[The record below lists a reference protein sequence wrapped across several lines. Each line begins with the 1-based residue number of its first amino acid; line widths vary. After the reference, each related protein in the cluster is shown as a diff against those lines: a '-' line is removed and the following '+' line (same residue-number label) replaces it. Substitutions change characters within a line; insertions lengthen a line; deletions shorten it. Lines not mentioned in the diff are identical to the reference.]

1 MPCSLSTRILRFHLI
16 ATALLLAGLATVYA
30 QVPAGAN
37 RPAAVPEGYLI
48 TPMGYF
54 HPSCVKQVAKGDVLH
69 PEEMAIAHAD
79 GSFDSMTEC
88 AYPHFNAR
96 GEIVPR
102 ESTGKTASNAKAEV
116 VPLSAST
123 ETKKPDDP
131 PSIAHSWIVAIYTD
145 TTSSYGEVTSE
156 YKIPA
161 APTSHDGQTI
171 YFFPGLQDLNSNKT
185 ETILQPVVGWNAYYN
200 NAWGIA
206 SWNCCVKNTVYVS
219 TPEKAKTGDKIYGQV
234 INQCKAGTLEC
245 GKWTVRT
252 EDKTTGAYSDLFN
265 ESNFGQTF
273 NWGFG
278 SVLEVYNV
286 AKCSD
291 YPAGGKLE
299 STSVTFYNDKFQKIS
314 SPSWYLL
321 KAWQLN
327 SPPVKSPICNYGGY
341 LDNSSGSSQTLTY

>member
-1 MPCSLSTRILRFHLI
+1 MPCSLSKRVVRFHLVT
-16 ATALLLAGLATVYA
+16 TAILLGGLATVYA

-37 RPAAVPEGYLI
+37 RPATVPEGYLI

-69 PEEMAIAHAD
+69 PDEMAIHHAD
-79 GSFDSMTEC
+79 GSFDSMQVC
-88 AYPHFNAR
+88 AYPHFTAKGEKVALEPAEKGPATSKASVAPLNA
-96 GEIVPR
+96 
-102 ESTGKTASNAKAEV
+102 SD
-116 VPLSAST
+116 
-123 ETKKPDDP
+123 ETKKPEEP
-131 PSIAHSWIVAIYTD
+131 PFIGHSWIEALFVESST
-145 TTSSYGEVTSE
+145 SYGEVTSE
-156 YKIPA
+156 YKIPS

-171 YFFPGLQDLNSNKT
+171 YFFPGLQDLKSTKT
-185 ETILQPVVGWNAYYN
+185 ETILQPVVGWNAYFN
-200 NAWGIA
+200 NEWGIA
-206 SWNCCVKNTVYVS
+206 SWNCCVKNTLYVS

-291 YPAGGKLE
+291 YPPGGKLE
-299 STSVTFYNDKFQKIS
+299 STSVTFYNDKFQKIAD
-314 SPSWYLL
+314 PTWYIL
-321 KAWQLN
+321 KAWEG
-327 SPPVKSPICNYGGY
+327 PPAVSPICNYGGY
-341 LDNSSGSSQTLTY
+341 LDNSSGSSQTITY